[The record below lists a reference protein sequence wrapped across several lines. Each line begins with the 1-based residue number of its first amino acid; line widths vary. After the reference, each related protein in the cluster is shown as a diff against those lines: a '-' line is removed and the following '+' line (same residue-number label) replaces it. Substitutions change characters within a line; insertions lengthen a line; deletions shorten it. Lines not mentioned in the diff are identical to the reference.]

1 MPRRTA
7 FLFPGLGAYSPGML
21 AQARKDH
28 TQVTETLD
36 EIDRLSA
43 EHGVPPVSEVL
54 FGAAPPAIDEMMD
67 RPAELLQMAIFGAS
81 VATHRLL
88 VDAGV
93 RPYALVG
100 HSFGEIAALV
110 CSGAFTLKD
119 GVRLVCA
126 RSEALKEW
134 EGRGAMAAVGADEEL
149 VGHLIGALDES
160 DLVIGC
166 VNGPRQT
173 VISGPVDAIERAGK
187 AAAALDLFFTRL
199 YLPYASH
206 HPSMR
211 GAVTRFIMLTE
222 GIGQHP
228 MDHPVISPIHGRRYA
243 DGDDLLRLLGECLV
257 LPVRFTDTV
266 RQLHA
271 RGVTGY
277 VETGALKAL
286 TRCAELTV
294 PGITT
299 YAPLLDPERESEALR
314 SVITDCGDS
323 TWAPPPPP
331 PSTPEAAPAP
341 AVEGGEGDEV
351 DEVDEHEP
359 APGIPEP
366 ASADREA
373 VLGRLRELYGQAL
386 EYPPDL
392 LTADALL
399 EAELGV
405 DSLKQTALLTRVAE
419 EFKLTEGS
427 RGLRILEL
435 NSLGAIADH
444 VIAHADGQ
452 AVR

>member
-21 AQARKDH
+21 AQARQDH

-36 EIDRLSA
+36 AIDRLSA
-43 EHGVPPVSEVL
+43 EHGVPPVSDVL
-54 FGAAPPAIDEMMD
+54 FGAVPPAIDEMMD

-110 CSGAFTLKD
+110 CSGAFTLED

-126 RSEALKEW
+126 RAEALQEW

-149 VGHLIGALDES
+149 VGHLIGALDEP

-222 GIGQHP
+222 GIGQRP

-323 TWAPPPPP
+323 AWAPPP

-341 AVEGGEGDEV
+341 TDEG
-351 DEVDEHEP
+351 DEHEP

-373 VLGRLRELYGQAL
+373 VLGRLRDLYGQAL
-386 EYPPDL
+386 EYPPEI
-392 LTADALL
+392 LTADARL

-405 DSLKQTALLTRVAE
+405 DSLKQTALLVRVAE
-419 EFKLTEGS
+419 EFKLAEGS

>member
-1 MPRRTA
+1 
-7 FLFPGLGAYSPGML
+7 ML
-21 AQARKDH
+21 AQARRDH
-28 TQVTETLD
+28 TQVTKTLD
-36 EIDRLSA
+36 EIDRISA

-54 FGAAPPAIDEMMD
+54 FGPAPPAIDEMMD
-67 RPAELLQMAIFGAS
+67 RPAELLQMAIFSAS

-110 CSGAFTLKD
+110 CSGAFTLED

-126 RSEALKEW
+126 RAEALKEW

-187 AAAALDLFFTRL
+187 TAAALDLFFTRL

-228 MDHPVISPIHGRRYA
+228 MDHPVISPIHGRRYT

-314 SVITDCGDS
+314 LVITECGDS
-323 TWAPPPPP
+323 TWAPPP

-341 AVEGGEGDEV
+341 ASAPAPADEGDK
-351 DEVDEHEP
+351 DDKDDKGNKGNEHEP
-359 APGIPEP
+359 APAIPEP
-366 ASADREA
+366 APADREA

-386 EYPPDL
+386 EYPSEL

-405 DSLKQTALLTRVAE
+405 DSLKQTALLARVAE
-419 EFKLTEGS
+419 EFKLADGS

-444 VIAHADGQ
+444 VIAQADGQ